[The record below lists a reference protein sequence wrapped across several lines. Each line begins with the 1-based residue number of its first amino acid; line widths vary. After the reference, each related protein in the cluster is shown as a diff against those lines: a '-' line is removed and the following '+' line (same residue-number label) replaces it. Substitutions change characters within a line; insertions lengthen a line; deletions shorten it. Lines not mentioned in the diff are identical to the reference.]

1 MKNQVTVV
9 GSANA
14 DMVIKVPH
22 LPQAGETVLGGEFQL
37 LQGGKGA
44 NQAVA
49 AQRAGAEVTF
59 VACVGDD
66 MFGQEAC
73 ASYRRDGI
81 NISNVI
87 TVPNT
92 KTGIAQ
98 ILVDANGRNMIAVSS
113 GANAQLTSEKIQQ
126 SASAIQNADVVLVQ
140 LETPLAS
147 VIATIE
153 LAAQHQKTIIL
164 NPAPAQKLPD
174 SLFSKLSFIT
184 PNETEA
190 ELLTG
195 IKIKTGID
203 ARQAAIKLLDKG
215 VKQVLITLGDQ
226 GVYYHTAMLSKL
238 LPALTVRPVDSTA
251 AGDTFSGALA
261 AALAQG
267 TSVLNAI
274 QFAQTAAGLSVT
286 KMGAQ
291 SSIPYL
297 AEIKAAQTEF

>member
-1 MKNQVTVV
+1 MTNQVTVV
-9 GSANA
+9 GSANV

-49 AQRAGAEVTF
+49 AQRSGAQVTF

-81 NISNVI
+81 DIAHVI
-87 TVPNT
+87 TIPNE

-126 SASAIQNADVVLVQ
+126 STSAIQNADVVLVQ

-147 VIATIE
+147 VVAAIE
-153 LAAQHQKTIIL
+153 LAAQHKKTIIL

-174 SLFSKLSFIT
+174 SLFPKLDFIT

-195 IKIKTGID
+195 IKIKTAVD
-203 ARQAAIKLLDKG
+203 ARQAAKKLLDKG

-226 GVYYHTAMLSKL
+226 GAYYHTAALSKL
-238 LPALTVRPVDSTA
+238 LPALTVRPIDTTA

-267 TSVLNAI
+267 SPVLDAI
-274 QFAQTAAGLSVT
+274 QFAQIAAGLSVT
-286 KMGAQ
+286 KLGAQ

-297 AEIKAAQTEF
+297 DEIKKAQAQW